1 MLLVLY
7 WQLYLYILIKTKIYK
22 IELGKILAIFGTYFL
37 IIQANSYA
45 NALKAQDEFSKMRIE
60 FMFSDLNR
68 LTPLDNKFQVYIKSG
83 INNAPTVDNSA
94 ANFPIINRLVFQR
107 LSSNLAWSANSNFV
121 NLGLKG
127 EYVLGPCND
136 IENKIIQTL
145 DTSMHKITKYDNNC
159 FIVEFHK

>member
-1 MLLVLY
+1 MAIIFIY
-7 WQLYLYILIKTKIYK
+7 TIKTKIYK

-68 LTPLDNKFQVYIKSG
+68 LTPLDNKFQVYIKNG

-107 LSSNLAWSANSNFV
+107 LSSNWFWSANSNFV

-136 IENKIIQTL
+136 SENKIIQTL